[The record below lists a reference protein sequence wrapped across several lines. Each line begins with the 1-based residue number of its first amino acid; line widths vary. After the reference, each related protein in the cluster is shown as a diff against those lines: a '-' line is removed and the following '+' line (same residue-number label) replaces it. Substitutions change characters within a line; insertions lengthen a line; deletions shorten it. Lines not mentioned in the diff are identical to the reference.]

1 MTELGQGVVGP
12 PLVHNLCLDVHRHFL
27 RIYHAGVLE
36 LASHTFSA
44 ADTIRKMRRC
54 ERVVRAPVVFKRT
67 HARVRC
73 RIEMRD
79 NFEIE

>member
-1 MTELGQGVVGP
+1 MTELGQGVVRP
-12 PLVHNLCLDVHRHFL
+12 PLVHHLCLDVHRHFL

-36 LASHTFSA
+36 LASHSFSA
-44 ADTIRKMRRC
+44 EMSITSMFEQFVGVSRQED
-54 ERVVRAPVVFKRT
+54 RT